1 MNYVLARHAEMFLR
15 RYRAVPYVEPL
26 RMLPRRNG
34 SRRGTIPFWTLIHA
48 LRASANTS
56 MSVSLRGRERE
67 NVLLR
72 IKLTPHRREE
82 SRDDFQTIPPDD

>member
-15 RYRAVPYVEPL
+15 RYRAPCRTYVEPL

-48 LRASANTS
+48 LHAYE
-56 MSVSLRGRERE
+56 RGKERERE
-67 NVLLR
+67 SMLS
-72 IKLTPHRREE
+72 RE
-82 SRDDFQTIPPDD
+82 

>member
-48 LRASANTS
+48 LRASA
-56 MSVSLRGRERE
+56 SVSVRERKRERE
-67 NVLLR
+67 RSPENK
-72 IKLTPHRREE
+72 INA
-82 SRDDFQTIPPDD
+82 PP